1 MAYISL
7 VHSQKHVDLILF
19 LWHCVSMSISCGE
32 SLTDSQAAAFF
43 FSPEQP
49 LQRQY
54 EALRA
59 FFVEEIPSAEAAQRF
74 SYSPGAFRVLVYQF
88 RHDPEKRSAFFRQI
102 QRGPRSAPAR
112 DRARES
118 AVALRKRNLSVYD
131 IQRDLAGTGHRISIN
146 ALTVLLREEGFAR
159 LPRRRDE
166 ERPATLTPDSA
177 EIADVR
183 QLDLSPRSF
192 RTTAAGLFLFLPLL
206 EGIDFQRVVEAGR
219 LPGSRMI
226 PAALAVRSLLALK
239 LLGVE
244 RKSHVME
251 LVFDP
256 AIALFAG
263 LNVVPKR
270 SYLAAYSSRV
280 DHRANLRLMDAW
292 FEQIE
297 GIGLPHGTSLDL
309 DFHTVPANTD
319 TEPLEKHYV
328 SSRSRRQQGILVFL
342 ARDAEQRVFRYA
354 NAGIPKAEQADEI
367 LRFIEF
373 WKRHTGEL
381 PAELI
386 FDSQLTTH
394 ENLSQLNQQGIFFI
408 TLRRRSRK
416 LLGEIYSRPASAWQR
431 ITLDS
436 LTRTFR
442 TPRVLDEYVTMK
454 GYDGLLRQLTVIDL
468 GHEEPTVI
476 VTNNLKVGQAALITR
491 YAQRMLIENNISE
504 AIQFFHMDALSSM
517 VGLKVDFDL
526 QVTLMASSLY
536 RLMARRIGR
545 EYERAQPKTIFRNLL
560 DLSGKVEI
568 ETARVIVT
576 IDKRAHNP
584 YLVASGLAD
593 RPTKMPWFGNKQL
606 LIRFA

>member
-1 MAYISL
+1 MATSAEI
-7 VHSQKHVDLILF
+7 
-19 LWHCVSMSISCGE
+19 E
-32 SLTDSQAAAFF
+32 LTDSQAAAFF
-43 FSPEQP
+43 HSPREP
-49 LQRQY
+49 LHRQY

-59 FFVEEIPSAEAAQRF
+59 FFVDHLPSAEAAQRF
-74 SYSPGAFRVLVYQF
+74 GYSSGSFRVLCHQF
-88 RHDPEKRSAFFRQI
+88 RHDPEKRAAFFRQLLPG
-102 QRGPRSAPAR
+102 RRPAPAR
-112 DRARES
+112 DPVRDLV
-118 AVALRKRNLSVYD
+118 VAMRKRNLSVYD
-131 IQRDLAGTGHRISIN
+131 IQRDLAETGHRISIN

-166 ERPATLTPDSA
+166 ERPAALGAESA
-177 EIADVR
+177 EVADVR
-183 QLDLSPRSF
+183 RLDLSPRSF
-192 RTTAAGLFLFLPLL
+192 RTAAAGLFLFVPLL
-206 EGIDFQRVVEAGR
+206 EDMDLNRVVQAGR
-219 LPGSRMI
+219 LPGSPMI
-226 PAALAVRSLLALK
+226 PAEQAVRSLLALK

-244 RKSHVME
+244 RKSHVMG

-297 GIGLPHGTSLDL
+297 GVGLPHGSSLDL
-309 DFHTVPANTD
+309 DFHTVPAHTA

-328 SSRSRRQQGILVFL
+328 SSRSRSQQGILVFL

-394 ENLSQLNQQGIFFI
+394 ENLSKLNQQGIFFI

-416 LLGEIYSRPASAWQR
+416 MLGEIYSRPASAWQR

-436 LTRTFR
+436 LTRTYR
-442 TPRVLDEYVTMK
+442 TPRVWDEYIPLP
-454 GYDGLLRQLTVIDL
+454 G
-468 GHEEPTVI
+468 
-476 VTNNLKVGQAALITR
+476 
-491 YAQRMLIENNISE
+491 
-504 AIQFFHMDALSSM
+504 
-517 VGLKVDFDL
+517 
-526 QVTLMASSLY
+526 
-536 RLMARRIGR
+536 
-545 EYERAQPKTIFRNLL
+545 
-560 DLSGKVEI
+560 
-568 ETARVIVT
+568 
-576 IDKRAHNP
+576 
-584 YLVASGLAD
+584 
-593 RPTKMPWFGNKQL
+593 
-606 LIRFA
+606 

>member
-1 MAYISL
+1 MAYS
-7 VHSQKHVDLILF
+7 VES
-19 LWHCVSMSISCGE
+19 
-32 SLTDSQAAAFF
+32 SLTDAQAAAFF
-43 FSPEQP
+43 LAPNER
-49 LQRQY
+49 LHRQY

-59 FFVEEIPSAEAAQRF
+59 FFVEELSSAQAAQRF
-74 SYSPGAFRVLVYQF
+74 GYSAGSFRVLCHQF
-88 RHDPEKRSAFFRQI
+88 RHDPEKRAAFFRSL
-102 QRGPRSAPAR
+102 PRAHPAPAR
-112 DRARES
+112 DPVRER
-118 AVALRKRNLSVYD
+118 VIALRKRNLSVYD
-131 IQRDLAGTGHRISIN
+131 IQRELAAAHHRISIN

-166 ERPATLTPDSA
+166 ERPTAVKPETA

-183 QLDLSPRSF
+183 RLNLAPRAF
-192 RTTAAGLFLFLPLL
+192 RTTVAGLFLFVPLL
-206 EGIDFQRVVEAGR
+206 EGIDLQRVAQAGR
-219 LPGSRMI
+219 LPGSQMI
-226 PAALAVRSLLALK
+226 PAEQAVRSLLALK
-239 LLGVE
+239 LLGTE
-244 RKSHVME
+244 RKSHVMD

-256 AIALFAG
+256 AIAVFAG

-297 GIGLPHGTSLDL
+297 GGLPHGTSLDL
-309 DFHTVPANTD
+309 DFHTVPANTA

-328 SSRSRRQQGILVFL
+328 SSRSRRQPGILVFL
-342 ARDAEQRVFRYA
+342 ARDAEQRIFRYA
-354 NAGIPKAEQADEI
+354 NAGIPKAEQSDEI

-394 ENLSQLNQQGIFFI
+394 ENLSKLNQQGIFFI
-408 TLRRRSRK
+408 TLRRRSRQM
-416 LLGEIYSRPASAWQR
+416 LAEIYGRPASAWQR

-442 TPRVLDEYVTMK
+442 TPRVLDEYVTLT
-454 GYDGLLRQLTVIDL
+454 GYEGLLRQLTVIDL
-468 GHEEPTVI
+468 GHEEPTVLL
-476 VTNNLKVGQAALITR
+476 TNNLKIGQAPLITR

-504 AIQFFHMDALSSM
+504 SIQFFHLDALSSM

-526 QVTLMASSLY
+526 QLTLMAGSLY
-536 RLMARRIGR
+536 RLMAQRIGR
-545 EYERAQPKTIFRNLL
+545 EYEHAQPKTIFRNLL
-560 DLSGKVEI
+560 DLSAKVEI

-593 RPTKMPWFGNKQL
+593 KPAKMPWFGDKQL

>member
-1 MAYISL
+1 MATSAEI
-7 VHSQKHVDLILF
+7 
-19 LWHCVSMSISCGE
+19 E
-32 SLTDSQAAAFF
+32 LTDSQAAAFF
-43 FSPEQP
+43 HSPREP
-49 LQRQY
+49 LHRQY

-59 FFVEEIPSAEAAQRF
+59 FFVDHLPSAEAAQRF
-74 SYSPGAFRVLVYQF
+74 GYSSGSFRVLCHQF
-88 RHDPEKRSAFFRQI
+88 RHDPEKRAAFFRQLLPG
-102 QRGPRSAPAR
+102 RRPAPAR
-112 DRARES
+112 DPVRDLV
-118 AVALRKRNLSVYD
+118 VAMRKRNLSVYD
-131 IQRDLAGTGHRISIN
+131 IQRDLAETGHRISIN

-166 ERPATLTPDSA
+166 ERPAALGAESA
-177 EIADVR
+177 EVADVR
-183 QLDLSPRSF
+183 RLDLSPRSF
-192 RTTAAGLFLFLPLL
+192 RTAAAGLFLFVPLL
-206 EGIDFQRVVEAGR
+206 EDMDLNRVVQAGR
-219 LPGSRMI
+219 LPGSPMI
-226 PAALAVRSLLALK
+226 PAEQAVRSLLALE

-244 RKSHVME
+244 RKSHVMG

-270 SYLAAYSSRV
+270 SYLAAYRSRV
-280 DHRANLRLMDAW
+280 DHRAHLRLMDAW

-297 GIGLPHGTSLDL
+297 GVGLPHGSSLDL
-309 DFHTVPANTD
+309 DFHTVPAHTA

-328 SSRSRRQQGILVFL
+328 SSRSRSQQGILVFL

-367 LRFIEF
+367 LRFLEF

-394 ENLSQLNQQGIFFI
+394 ENLSKLNQQGIFFI

-416 LLGEIYSRPASAWQR
+416 MLGEIYSRPASAWQR

-436 LTRTFR
+436 LTRTYR
-442 TPRVLDEYVTMK
+442 TPRVLDEYITLP

-476 VTNNLKVGQAALITR
+476 VTNHLKTGPAALITR

-526 QVTLMASSLY
+526 QLTLMASSLY
-536 RLMARRIGR
+536 RLLARRIGR

-560 DLSGKVEI
+560 DLSAKVEI
-568 ETARVIVT
+568 ETTRVIVT

-593 RPTKMPWFGNKQL
+593 KPARMPWFGNRQL